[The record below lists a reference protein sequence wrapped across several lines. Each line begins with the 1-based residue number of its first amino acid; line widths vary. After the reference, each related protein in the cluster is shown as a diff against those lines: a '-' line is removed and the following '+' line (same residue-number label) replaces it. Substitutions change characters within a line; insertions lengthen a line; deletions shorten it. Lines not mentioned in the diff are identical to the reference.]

1 MSKKVAKG
9 LNIVFLGWI
18 ANIVLSCIALALDE
32 KSDIRG
38 FLPWLGYLVMLVGF
52 WTAKEG
58 EETFGKALGGMV
70 AFFCFES
77 MEMLLSKASHSDEPT
92 GGMMVMSIL
101 GTIAYAVMI
110 YYVCDGVL
118 RALYE
123 LDASH
128 LEKRSNTVWYIML
141 ASTVVNILTI
151 GLIALQAKMLGGFMA
166 VLSLILSLVANVF
179 FGMMLY
185 SSSAYLSKVDDQAET
200 EPEQKE
206 P

>member
-123 LDASH
+123 LDAPH
-128 LEKRSNTVWYIML
+128 LEKRSNTVWYWTVAYTLVYIVDTAFL
-141 ASTVVNILTI
+141 ALGAVGI
-151 GLIALQAKMLGGFMA
+151 GTFLY
-166 VLSLILSLVANVF
+166 VLALILNLVASILL
-179 FGMMLY
+179 GLLLY
-185 SSSAYLSKVDDQAET
+185 SSSAYLSKVDDQAE
-200 EPEQKE
+200 PEQKE